1 MLRPKDSA
9 TAPSTKTI
17 TKTQNMVYKTLFF
30 IPFIHIF
37 FNYLSSNA
45 IVFPILYPKKYKKK
59 TKATI
64 FVTVRGFLLI

>member
-9 TAPSTKTI
+9 IDPSTRTI
-17 TKTQNMVYKTLFF
+17 TKIRNIVYKTFLF
-30 IPFIHIF
+30 ISF

-64 FVTVRGFLLI
+64 FVTIRGFY